1 MWNMR
6 PDPPYNPA
14 KFGEDSLKPKQVMT
28 KNHRILNSKNHN
40 NNKNNKNTDETLQEQ
55 KDIPITWGCPNKNT
69 HFDASICPV
78 LMNEA
83 SLERAYTYAHFGII
97 FKNYRPFAQC

>member
-6 PDPPYNPA
+6 LDPPYIPA
-14 KFGEDSLKPKQVMT
+14 KFGEDSLKPKKVMAKKHQNVYQ
-28 KNHRILNSKNHN
+28 KNKK
-40 NNKNNKNTDETLQEQ
+40 NKNNKNTDETLQEQ

-69 HFDASICPV
+69 HFEASICPI

-83 SLERAYTYAHFGII
+83 SLERA
-97 FKNYRPFAQC
+97 